1 MGFLDKL
8 TDSISTGTAKVADKA
23 KEVTEIA
30 TLTAAVEKEKVNADK
45 LYKELGQKFYEQY
58 KDLAAEKFPEDAAK
72 LDESVA
78 KIDDAKEAIRK
89 AKGIQ
94 LCPKC
99 SREVARD
106 TKFCPE
112 CGTEMPVI
120 VEEEPVAKGVTCP
133 SCGAV
138 LPKDTAFCTKCGTK
152 LSE

>member
-8 TDSISTGTAKVADKA
+8 TDSISTGSAKVADKA

-30 TLTAAVEKEKVNADK
+30 TLTATVEKEKVNADK

-58 KDLAAEKFPEDAAK
+58 KNLVAEKFPEDAAK
-72 LDESVA
+72 IDESVA

-89 AKGIQ
+89 VKGIQ

-99 SREVARD
+99 GKEVAKD
-106 TKFCPE
+106 TKFCPT
-112 CGTEMPVI
+112 CGAEMPVI
-120 VEEEPVAKGVTCP
+120 VEEEPAATGVTCP
-133 SCGAV
+133 TCGAV
-138 LPKDTAFCTKCGTK
+138 LPEGTAFCTKCGTK